1 MEDDLVSPAEVEAQ
15 VSASAGE
22 PDVSRPEVFGGRGDA
37 GEGRDG
43 DQVRSQEDQARA
55 LLEGCDG
62 LEPPYEYMSVEGTT
76 EHPEEQGADEPATES
91 PEAIRDGS
99 SRRSPSE
106 SVSPVVNG
114 VGSARGCDDRRRVDG
129 PSEADQ
135 RCGSSSLLNM
145 EVEDLVKQ
153 LLAQNQALTEELAY
167 VRQESAR
174 TTESEGLGLYRSRDE
189 GSVGVK
195 IGSEVVGEGRG
206 SRGVKAPREGF
217 FDRGKGRGASSSE
230 PEYAGRS
237 REHVRM
243 FYPPWTQIAPSQ
255 PTGAS
260 AYCPGQDST
269 SQGSSNPAGPFNPQA
284 NTPFRQ
290 VPMWEQQELQDR
302 VAAFSLSHQGF
313 AGQAANQMHQGFA
326 GQAADQVHQGFA
338 GQAANQV
345 HQGFAGQAA
354 NQVHQGCAGQAANQV
369 HQGFEGQV
377 ANQVHQGFEG
387 QVANQ
392 VHQGFAGQAANQMHQ
407 DFAGQAADQVHQG
420 FAGQAANQ
428 VHQGFAGQAANQV
441 HQGFAGQAA
450 DQVHQGVAG
459 QAANEVHQG
468 FAGQVTSQA
477 NQAVAGR
484 DPSLSYP
491 STIGPDEHVVCHEQ
505 SGPSSSRLR
514 TGVV

>member
-1 MEDDLVSPAEVEAQ
+1 MS
-15 VSASAGE
+15 
-22 PDVSRPEVFGGRGDA
+22 
-37 GEGRDG
+37 
-43 DQVRSQEDQARA
+43 SQEDQARA

-62 LEPPYEYMSVEGTT
+62 LEPPYEYMSVEGTA
-76 EHPEEQGADEPATES
+76 EHPEEQGVDEPATES

-99 SRRSPSE
+99 SRRSPGE
-106 SVSPVVNG
+106 SVSPMVNG
-114 VGSARGCDDRRRVDG
+114 VGSARGRDDRRRVDG
-129 PSEADQ
+129 PNEADQ
-135 RCGSSSLLNM
+135 RSGSSSLLNM

-189 GSVGVK
+189 GSVGVR

-206 SRGVKAPREGF
+206 SRCVKARKEGF
-217 FDRGKGRGASSSE
+217 FDRGKGRGTSSSE

-237 REHVRM
+237 QEHVRM

-260 AYCPGQDST
+260 AYRPGQDST
-269 SQGSSNPAGPFNPQA
+269 FQSSSNPAGPFNPQA

-313 AGQAANQMHQGFA
+313 AGQAANQVHQGFA
-326 GQAADQVHQGFA
+326 GQAADKVHQGVAGQAANQVHQGFA

-354 NQVHQGCAGQAANQV
+354 DQVHQGVAGQAAN
-369 HQGFEGQV
+369 
-377 ANQVHQGFEG
+377 
-387 QVANQ
+387 
-392 VHQGFAGQAANQMHQ
+392 
-407 DFAGQAADQVHQG
+407 QVHQG

-459 QAANEVHQG
+459 QAANQVHQGFAGQAANEVHQGFAGQAADQVHQGVAGQAANQVHQGLAGQAADQVHQG
-468 FAGQVTSQA
+468 FAGQVTGQV
-477 NQAVAGR
+477 NQAFAGR
-484 DPSLSYP
+484 DPSQSYP
-491 STIGPDEHVVCHEQ
+491 STIGQDEHVVCHEQ
-505 SGPSSSRLR
+505 SGPSSSRLKTEGR
-514 TGVV
+514 CGK